1 MCILAELYHEWY
13 TLNEKPWE
21 EGKEEWARNEDL
33 WEQAEQCLA
42 PELFQELQLSVVRLM
57 DLETCHTF
65 QAGFSLAVQLMQ
77 EAYAAAPQSAKGP
90 VEVPQ

>member
-13 TLNEKPWE
+13 TPNEKPWE

-42 PELFQELQLSVVRLM
+42 PELFQELQSSVIHLM

-77 EAYAAAPQSAKGP
+77 EVYATTPQSAEGP
-90 VEVPQ
+90 VEVSQ

>member
-13 TLNEKPWE
+13 TPNEKPWE

-33 WEQAEQCLA
+33 WEQAEQCLDA
-42 PELFQELQLSVVRLM
+42 ELFQELQSSFIRLM

-65 QAGFSLAVQLMQ
+65 QAGFCLAVQLMQ
-77 EAYAAAPQSAKGP
+77 EAYAAPQRAKGP
-90 VEVPQ
+90 IEVRQ

>member
-13 TLNEKPWE
+13 TPNEKPWE
-21 EGKEEWARNEDL
+21 EGEEEWARNEDL

-42 PELFQELQLSVVRLM
+42 PELFQELQSSVIHLM
-57 DLETCHTF
+57 DIETCHTF

-77 EAYAAAPQSAKGP
+77 EVYATTPQSAKGP

>member
-13 TLNEKPWE
+13 TPNEKPWE

-33 WEQAEQCLA
+33 WEQAEQCLDA
-42 PELFQELQLSVVRLM
+42 ELFQELQSSFIRLM

-77 EAYAAAPQSAKGP
+77 EAYATAPQSAKGP
-90 VEVPQ
+90 VEVLQ